1 MRLSS
6 STSPAR
12 RRSPLAPPPF
22 FKQEAFHAEFAAE
35 YVHRNGKIEFRLTG
49 NEVQNAF
56 AAQASQ
62 VCVRNVFR
70 KYDHDQVAANL
81 FD

>member
-1 MRLSS
+1 
-6 STSPAR
+6 
-12 RRSPLAPPPF
+12 LAPPPF

-70 KYDHDQVAANL
+70 KYDHDQIAANL

>member
-1 MRLSS
+1 LRAQVSLD
-6 STSPAR
+6 
-12 RRSPLAPPPF
+12 LAS
-22 FKQEAFHAEFAAE
+22 
-35 YVHRNGKIEFRLTG
+35 R
-49 NEVQNAF
+49 VQQRWQNL

-70 KYDHDQVAANL
+70 KYDHDQIAANL